1 MKVIATLIVLI
12 GFGLMILGALNYTF
26 PEVHESWF
34 KSVLILALYFIII
47 GWVGF
52 LFGDKLVKLD
62 RDSD

>member
-1 MKVIATLIVLI
+1 
-12 GFGLMILGALNYTF
+12 MILGALNYTF